1 MLNGISQTL
10 EFKYHML
17 SFIGEMPITNKEQ
30 NKRWIFLKWE
40 EGQEVKRE
48 QRNGMKNLTT
58 VRDTLP

>member
-30 NKRWIFLKWE
+30 NKRWIFLKWK